1 MIFSS
6 LLQRK
11 TRYEATSVE
20 HIWIEPIV
28 LAPSSSSNSV
38 LDEEEDHFDF
48 DSKRIMNNGHG
59 VYWIEE
65 NYNSDDDNLCTLPG
79 AVDDFMEEEE
89 SWEESFD
96 NPKGTSLEPV
106 FNLLPNGRRKKSL
119 RKKVRDMLFRR
130 SSYRRAAYAID
141 SRTTSLADVIAESS
155 EKICRF
161 IKNVTERLRPTEN
174 SWTNLENLFAEAN
187 NHFVPFYNMNHF
199 AGL

>member
-1 MIFSS
+1 MIFTS
-6 LLQRK
+6 LLERK
-11 TRYEATSVE
+11 TRYETTSVE
-20 HIWIEPIV
+20 HIWIEPILQV
-28 LAPSSSSNSV
+28 PSSSSSPV
-38 LDEEEDHFDF
+38 PEEEEDHFDF

-65 NYNSDDDNLCTLPG
+65 NYKSDDDNSYTLPG
-79 AVDDFMEEEE
+79 AVDDVLEEEE
-89 SWEESFD
+89 AWVESCTYSE
-96 NPKGTSLEPV
+96 GTSLEPV
-106 FNLLPNGRRKKSL
+106 FNLFPNGRRKKSL
-119 RKKVRDMLFRR
+119 RKKVRDTLFRR

-187 NHFVPFYNMNHF
+187 NHFVPFFNMNHF